1 MREKVNLADYKNQS
15 IKVITLPSGLKV
27 KLKYVKVM
35 SYVLSGS
42 LPNIFNFQTGQMD
55 FDKKD
60 DPEQVEKLIK
70 NVLLDSV
77 VSLIFDDAEVYLVDK
92 DEKDCSSNELSYEIL
107 NPEDQINIFT
117 KAFELSVPGGADNVK
132 AFPA

>member
-1 MREKVNLADYKNQS
+1 MNLADYKSQS
-15 IKVITLPSGLKV
+15 IKIVSLPSGLKV

-42 LPNIFNFQTGQMD
+42 LPNVFNFQTGEID
-55 FDKKD
+55 LDKKD
-60 DPEQVEKLIK
+60 DPENVEKLVK

-77 VSLIFDDAEVYLVDK
+77 VSLIFDDAEAYLVDK
-92 DEKDCSSNELSYEIL
+92 NEKDCAANELSYDLL

-132 AFPA
+132 AFSAG

>member
-1 MREKVNLADYKNQS
+1 MNLADYKSQS
-15 IKVITLPSGLKV
+15 IQIITLPSGLKV

-42 LPNIFNFQTGQMD
+42 LPNIFNFSTGEVD
-55 FDKKD
+55 FNKKD
-60 DPEQVEKLIK
+60 DPEEVEKLIK

-77 VSLIFDDAEVYLVDK
+77 VSLIFDDAEAYLVDK
-92 DEKDCSSNELSYEIL
+92 EEKDCAANELSYDLIS
-107 NPEDQINIFT
+107 PEDQINIFS

-132 AFPA
+132 SFPAG